1 MGAGGYNVELADV
14 MRVLTNMPTVP
25 LSEESV
31 VKDSD
36 MVLEVRAGKDRDT
49 ILGLEY
55 RQRYSY
61 TTAEPRCM

>member
-1 MGAGGYNVELADV
+1 
-14 MRVLTNMPTVP
+14 MRVLTNMPTMP

-61 TTAEPRCM
+61 TTAEPRCT